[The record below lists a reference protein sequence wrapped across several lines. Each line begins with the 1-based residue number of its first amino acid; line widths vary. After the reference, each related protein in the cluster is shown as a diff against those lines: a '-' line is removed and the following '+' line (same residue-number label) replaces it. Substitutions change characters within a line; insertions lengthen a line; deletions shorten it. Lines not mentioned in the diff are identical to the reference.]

1 MMTLPKPGS
10 GGMQQTS
17 QMSVYRGDACLT
29 LPRKTNTASL
39 SISNAGN
46 NETHLNKIQPNGS
59 AVRAPRPPIR
69 NGSSVSNSSSPPE
82 NTPLLSGLNHQHQ
95 QYHLQQQQK
104 GPPGQQQV
112 PQAAISE
119 MRV

>member
-1 MMTLPKPGS
+1 MLIFIRLPPIPL
-10 GGMQQTS
+10 TS
-17 QMSVYRGDACLT
+17 VPPPVPQEA
-29 LPRKTNTASL
+29 
-39 SISNAGN
+39 
-46 NETHLNKIQPNGS
+46 HLNKIQPNGS

-95 QYHLQQQQK
+95 QYHLQQQK
-104 GPPGQQQV
+104 PPPAQQQV